1 MVMVMEKILM
11 ITDTM
16 NERMLKRGD
25 DPLGGSK
32 YISQSRHM
40 HSQEQLLMMMLT
52 AMVMV
57 VMVMV
62 VTMVWSQKHKLL
74 YCSRCVDDWGG
85 EILYNDDEIG
95 MMSGHWSVISDD
107 FCHFCFL
114 RRDFYIEQNESV
126 PLLQPWS
133 NFLQPVWFVL
143 SIAANNTFKGFIDK
157 ICLFW

>member
-1 MVMVMEKILM
+1 MVMVMKILM

-52 AMVMV
+52 

-62 VTMVWSQKHKLL
+62 VTMV
-74 YCSRCVDDWGG
+74 
-85 EILYNDDEIG
+85 
-95 MMSGHWSVISDD
+95 
-107 FCHFCFL
+107 
-114 RRDFYIEQNESV
+114 
-126 PLLQPWS
+126 
-133 NFLQPVWFVL
+133 
-143 SIAANNTFKGFIDK
+143 
-157 ICLFW
+157 

>member
-1 MVMVMEKILM
+1 MVMVMVMKILM

-62 VTMVWSQKHKLL
+62 VTMV
-74 YCSRCVDDWGG
+74 
-85 EILYNDDEIG
+85 
-95 MMSGHWSVISDD
+95 
-107 FCHFCFL
+107 
-114 RRDFYIEQNESV
+114 
-126 PLLQPWS
+126 
-133 NFLQPVWFVL
+133 
-143 SIAANNTFKGFIDK
+143 
-157 ICLFW
+157 